1 MKPRLFLLAAALLA
15 AILAGCATP
24 PTLYIRPN
32 ADLSLIGTVAV
43 LPFETTQQDRSAAEK
58 VQRIFISELL
68 SYGIFEV
75 VEPGIV
81 LRGLKNE
88 RIENTATM
96 NAADIKKAGVALG
109 AQALIFGTVIDFA
122 ETRLGSTPVPQVTIQ
137 LRLVDTESGATFW
150 SVSQSRG
157 GAGILTRL
165 FGINTETPTEAARRL
180 IQQEI
185 GTILI
190 K

>member
-1 MKPRLFLLAAALLA
+1 MKTMLSGLAALLLAAV
-15 AILAGCATP
+15 LAGCATP

-32 ADLSLIGTVAV
+32 ADLSLIRTVAV
-43 LPFETTQQDRSAAEK
+43 LPFETTQQDRTAAEK
-58 VQRIFISELL
+58 VQKIFISELL

-81 LRGLKNE
+81 LRGVKNE
-88 RIENTATM
+88 RIDTATM
-96 NAADIKKAGVALG
+96 NAADIKKLGEALG

-165 FGINTETPTEAARRL
+165 FGVNTETPTEAAQRL